1 MTNGNLT
8 RASLL
13 DLRMTLWRK
22 LAILLAALAVMLFS
36 ALPGGAQTGAT
47 PAGFPDRP
55 LLIGTRVAPPF
66 AMKTA
71 NGDWEGIS
79 IDLLAALARDT
90 GFVYALQETNLQA
103 MVANVELGQLD
114 GSIAAMTV
122 TTAREER
129 IDFTHP
135 FYRSSLGVAVSKE
148 REPGLTAIFDALI
161 STEFLK
167 VIGFIAVLMAIVG
180 GLVWLF
186 ERSRNAQQFEKE
198 ARRGLLSGLW
208 WAAVTMT
215 TVGYGDKAPI
225 TAPGRSVA
233 VIWMFAGLILT
244 ATFTAQLTASLTA
257 NAIRSPVTSIS
268 DLPGLRVGNVE
279 DAASTDILRDMGVRA
294 LPYPDVPTGLA
305 ALATA
310 EIDAFVHDTPI
321 LIWEEGAVSGV
332 AIAPVSF
339 APQDYA
345 MILPQ
350 NSPMREAV
358 NRALLDIMSSD
369 EWTMILR
376 RYLGDP
382 A

>member
-1 MTNGNLT
+1 
-8 RASLL
+8 
-13 DLRMTLWRK
+13 LRLTLWRK
-22 LAILLAALAVMLFS
+22 MAILLAALAVMLVT
-36 ALPGGAQTGAT
+36 ALPGLAQTGAM
-47 PAGFPDRP
+47 PAAFPDRP

-66 AMKTA
+66 AMKNA

-79 IDLLAALARDT
+79 IDLLAALARDA
-90 GFVYALQETNLQA
+90 GFAYALQETNLQA

-135 FYRSSLGVAVSKE
+135 FYRSSLGVAVSAE
-148 REPGLTAIFDALI
+148 REPGLMAIFDALI

-268 DLPGLRVGNVE
+268 DLPRLRVGNVE

-305 ALATA
+305 ALATG

-321 LIWEEGAVSGV
+321 LIWEAGAVSGV
-332 AIAPVSF
+332 TMAPVSF

-350 NSPMREAV
+350 DSPMREAV